1 MCSAETCIAVKTF
14 FYVFF
19 SFGHDLYVFNVYL
32 FSKSFFYLKNVGKV
46 ESGKQINKKHFEN
59 NSNEIE

>member
-1 MCSAETCIAVKTF
+1 MFLTF
-14 FYVFF
+14 I
-19 SFGHDLYVFNVYL
+19 YL
-32 FSKSFFYLKNVGKV
+32 KNFFYLKNVGKV